1 MNLSSSL
8 PTTTLMRYRTRAAAA
23 AADYRQEMALVGT
36 AAAFDLAIDRK
47 EGQSS
52 SKPQQEEAALLV
64 VLA

>member
-1 MNLSSSL
+1 
-8 PTTTLMRYRTRAAAA
+8 MRYRTRAAAA

-36 AAAFDLAIDRK
+36 AAAFDLALDRK